1 MNKKILNIWAIQNR
15 KEELY
20 SALSKIKT
28 DDVVIFNNALIN
40 LKVNKHLITNII
52 FDTAIYSENSDILI
66 IIKNNS
72 PATFEDAI
80 EYLNN
85 KHFNYNLICFKERET
100 HINNKPSKEVWF
112 ARSPENVASACNDT
126 ISKGLDK
133 TYCFNKT
140 TQAEL
145 QFGYFDKYNKIYGF
159 DRTIYLKGIITLKDK
174 KIFVVN
180 NNIMYIDS
188 KQEEM
193 EKVLIKKGFKNTYT
207 YHFEV
212 N

>member
-1 MNKKILNIWAIQNR
+1 MTKKILNIWTIQNR

-20 SALSKIKT
+20 AALSKIKT
-28 DDVVIFNNALIN
+28 DDVIVFTNALIN
-40 LKVNKHLITNII
+40 LKINKHLVSSLI
-52 FDTAIYSENSDILI
+52 FDTAIYSEESDILI

-72 PATFEDAI
+72 PATYEDAI
-80 EYLNN
+80 EYLDN
-85 KHFNYNLICFKERET
+85 KHFNYHTVCFKEHENT
-100 HINNKPSKEVWF
+100 IKNKPTKDVWF

-126 ISKGLDK
+126 IAKGLEK

-193 EKVLIKKGFKNTYT
+193 EKVLIKKGFKNIYS
-207 YHFEV
+207 YHFEL